1 VNVVFLGSGAFGLP
15 TLQALSREHT
25 VVGVVTQPDKPAGR
39 SMQPTPTPIG
49 AWAAEHLPQVPL
61 FKPDRINTLD
71 VVAQIRA
78 LPASAWVVIAYGQKL
93 GQPLLH
99 DIFAINLHASL
110 LPRWRGAA
118 PINHAILAGDADTGN
133 SVITLAERMDAGF
146 VLAQSPAARSSPSS
160 PPANSTTLLSN
171 DGPALV
177 LETLAAHAAERLVP
191 QTQDESR
198 VTLASKLS
206 RADAWLDFSQPADHL
221 RRRIHGLTPWPG
233 VSVKLGEIPL
243 KLLRAQSVAAPA
255 EQPAGAAG
263 GSFGDVNPSRRPFSF
278 GQLIDPARGL
288 VSCGQS
294 TTLQLLEV
302 QPAGKKPMTWPDF
315 ARGRRPNPGDTLI
328 PEVAPAPH
336 TSAPVNL
343 P

>member
-1 VNVVFLGSGAFGLP
+1 MNVVFLGSGAFGLP
-15 TLQALSREHT
+15 TLRALACEHT

-49 AWAAEHLPQVPL
+49 AWAAENLPHVPL
-61 FKPDRINTLD
+61 FKPDRINTPD
-71 VVAQIRA
+71 VVAKVRA

-93 GQPLLH
+93 GKPLLD

-146 VLAQSPAARSSPSS
+146 VLAKSRRPIEPSLT
-160 PPANSTTLLSN
+160 AGELHDQLSD
-171 DGPALV
+171 DGPALI
-177 LETLAAHAAERLVP
+177 LETLAAHAAGRLSP
-191 QTQDESR
+191 QTQDDSR

-206 RADAWLDFSQPADHL
+206 RADAWLDFSRTAPEV
-221 RRRIHGLTPWPG
+221 RNRIHGLTPWPG

-263 GSFGDVNPSRRPFSF
+263 GSIGEELPHRRPFLF

-315 ARGRRPNPGDTLI
+315 ARGRRPQPGDTLI
-328 PEVAPAPH
+328 SEIAPPAAPP
-336 TSAPVNL
+336 AL